1 MNRKVLKGTLLGLL
15 VGAMFATSS
24 TAGVTVVPQNE
35 HLKVNTSDI
44 PYRYNYDL
52 KKCEKS
58 SFGLKSLIVD
68 MLRRGEAIIDDKFV
82 NDAGVSYAI
91 SYEYAGREYE
101 MSAMDSYGECR
112 LYEDVVIKGIDV
124 KDMKVYRNLKEA
136 KETK

>member
-1 MNRKVLKGTLLGLL
+1 MKRIRTSIVASIL
-15 VGAMFATSS
+15 FAVSLN
-24 TAGVTVVPQNE
+24 AGVTIVPQNE

-44 PYRYNYDL
+44 PYRYNYEL

-58 SFGLKSLIVD
+58 TFGLKSLIVD
-68 MLRRGEAIIDDKFV
+68 MLRRGEAIIDDKFI
-82 NDAGVSYAI
+82 NDAGVAYAI

-112 LYEDVVIKGIDV
+112 LYEDVVIKGLDV

-136 KETK
+136 RETK